1 MIKIFGP
8 HTKIIKNGKYTNFKG
23 QMKEFDG
30 KMDLMMAFQ
39 NLELFMGIKFKTRQT
54 QRLPRT
60 IVAFLRQKWP
70 IIINFQN
77 NLPRNTVSKLY
88 SNIPLF

>member
-8 HTKIIKNGKYTNFKG
+8 HTKMIKNGKYTNFKG
-23 QMKEFDG
+23 QMKEFDR

-39 NLELFMGIKFKTRQT
+39 NLELFMGIKFETRQT

-60 IVAFLRQKWP
+60 IVAFISPQEKYSP
-70 IIINFQN
+70 KSKNFFFDG
-77 NLPRNTVSKLY
+77 PKSK
-88 SNIPLF
+88 N